1 MTENISHIKISS
13 KSPQNNNVRV
23 REANWN
29 VFLIRKR
36 ANRKLIVQ
44 VKKNQR
50 VTGKEILS
58 RQRDLDSS
66 FNVRSTI
73 EVLTNKLM
81 KLRETAGKKPWF
93 IKR

>member
-29 VFLIRKR
+29 VFSDQK
-36 ANRKLIVQ
+36 KSKQ
-44 VKKNQR
+44 KTYCSSKKNQR